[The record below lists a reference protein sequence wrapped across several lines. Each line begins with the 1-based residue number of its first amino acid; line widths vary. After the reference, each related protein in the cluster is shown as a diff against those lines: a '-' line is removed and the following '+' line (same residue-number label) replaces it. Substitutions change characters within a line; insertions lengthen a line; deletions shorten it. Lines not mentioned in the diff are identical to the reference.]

1 MVRAAG
7 GCSSPR
13 SWAVGAAAWPEMF
26 LVPVERPLEMFL
38 VPVECPLQMFLVP
51 VERPLPGPLCHP
63 IRPLNKPCSC
73 GRRADLRP
81 GCAHTRGLWRREAVF
96 WCCTAQP
103 HPAVLI
109 PLPLNA
115 MSLKSYSS
123 SSVCFLSGFAFPSL
137 QSCS

>member
-26 LVPVERPLEMFL
+26 LVPVE
-38 VPVECPLQMFLVP
+38 CPLQMFLVP
-51 VERPLPGPLCHP
+51 VERPLPGPQGHP

-73 GRRADLRP
+73 GRWAQGRRLRP